1 MKYQDFVIKNGKFIG
16 KFEDMYKKISDPW
29 NLLRK
34 NNKTKNLNY
43 LVIYNYCEQIRS
55 SKELTI

>member
-43 LVIYNYCEQIRS
+43 LVIYNY
-55 SKELTI
+55 